1 MEHLVSPGPACP
13 GHLIG
18 CDTRRLPRWHH
29 DVIVIG
35 AGVAG
40 ACAALS
46 AAEAGADVL
55 LLVKDSL
62 DESNTAYAQGGI
74 ASVLGDSLRDPGDSL
89 QQHVCDTLEA
99 GAGLC
104 DPDAVR
110 DILAG
115 APAAIDLLMTHGCR
129 FDCKQDGHPALT
141 REGGHRHRRVLHGHG
156 DGTGRAIIAAL
167 SAALRAHPGITI
179 LEQAFVIDLLGDDD
193 GIHGALLQHD
203 GQTMVATAAATVL
216 ATGGCGRVW
225 RETTNPRGATGDG
238 LALAYRAGARVTD
251 LEFMQFHPTTLYV
264 AGRARLLITE
274 AMRGE
279 GAHLVNNAGE
289 RFLLA
294 IHPDGELAPR
304 DIVSTAIIREIQ
316 RQDFPHVWLDAS
328 HLDPGFLAS
337 RFPTI
342 DQACRSIGIDFSQDW
357 IPVHPSAHYH
367 CGGVQVDSH
376 GQTSLPR
383 LLACGEVA
391 ASGLHGANRLAS
403 NSLLEGVV
411 LGQRAGLTAAGL
423 RPVTQL
429 CHFRRPDP
437 PPIPESLDVS
447 DLTAALRALMWQ
459 AVGIE
464 RDGIHLARACRSL
477 DFWLRH
483 QARDR
488 FDHRGGWE
496 LHNALLVGRLVAHA
510 AHHRPHSCG
519 THLRRDSDGPAQDWH
534 LGWFR
539 DQNG

>member
-1 MEHLVSPGPACP
+1 MTYPVSPGPACS

-35 AGVAG
+35 GGVAG

-55 LLVKDSL
+55 LLVKDGL
-62 DESNTAYAQGGI
+62 EESNTAYAQGGI
-74 ASVLGDSLRDPGDSL
+74 AGVLEEARRDPGDSL
-89 QQHVCDTLEA
+89 QQHVADTLEA

-104 DPDAVR
+104 EPEAVR
-110 DILAG
+110 EILAG
-115 APAAIDLLMTHGCR
+115 APAALALLMAHDCR
-129 FDCKQDGHPALT
+129 FDRDDAGHPALT
-141 REGGHRHRRVLHGHG
+141 REGGHRHRRVLHAHG
-156 DGTGRAIIAAL
+156 DGTGRAITEAL
-167 SAALRAHPGITI
+167 GAALRAHPGITI
-179 LEQAFVIDLLGDDD
+179 LEQAYVIDLLGDDD
-193 GIHGALLQHD
+193 GVHGALLVHD
-203 GQTMVATAAATVL
+203 GQTMAATAAATIL

-238 LALAYRAGARVTD
+238 LALAYRAGATMMD

-294 IHPDGELAPR
+294 AHPDGELAPR

-316 RQDFPHVWLDAS
+316 RQKFPHVWLDAT
-328 HLDPGFLAS
+328 HLAPDFLAG

-367 CGGVQVDSH
+367 CGGIRVDSH
-376 GQTSLPR
+376 GRSSLPR

-411 LGQRAGLTAAGL
+411 LGQRAGLVAAGL
-423 RPVTQL
+423 RPATAL
-429 CHFRRPDP
+429 RHFHRPDP
-437 PPIPESLDVS
+437 PPTAESLDVA

-464 RDGIHLARACRSL
+464 RDGTHLARACRSL

-483 QARDR
+483 QAHDR
-488 FDHRGGWE
+488 FCHRAGWE
-496 LHNALLVGRLVAHA
+496 LQNALLVGRLVAQA
-510 AHHRPHSCG
+510 AHHRHHSCG
-519 THLRRDSDGPAQDWH
+519 THLRRDDDGQADEPYH
-534 LGWFR
+534 LLWQRGA
-539 DQNG
+539 